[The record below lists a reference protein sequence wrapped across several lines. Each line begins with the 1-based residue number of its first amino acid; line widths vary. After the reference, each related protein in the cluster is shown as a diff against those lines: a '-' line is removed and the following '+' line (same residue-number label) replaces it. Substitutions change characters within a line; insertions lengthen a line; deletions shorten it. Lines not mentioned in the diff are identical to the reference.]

1 MSRDF
6 QHFWGGK
13 NSTSGPHMHRQ
24 TRFRDMFRFREDVR
38 KKRVSANL
46 LSKKNGRKS
55 CDTVPLSGYVF
66 LDYSFNFLKIF
77 IICPESTTSCTII
90 VNTFFTKS
98 PITVITSGHFI
109 TIIIT
114 HSTVTNIN
122 SIAFRIEQWTLLT
135 SATWLTLISSTV

>member
-55 CDTVPLSGYVF
+55 CGTVPLRKCSRRDLITCSCNIVLIIQKTLTTRTLIHIAQCTWYFFTFVTKLTKMKRLTTCYTKLVYSLFKHKFVVHINHVF
-66 LDYSFNFLKIF
+66 LSY
-77 IICPESTTSCTII
+77 
-90 VNTFFTKS
+90 
-98 PITVITSGHFI
+98 
-109 TIIIT
+109 
-114 HSTVTNIN
+114 
-122 SIAFRIEQWTLLT
+122 
-135 SATWLTLISSTV
+135 